1 MDDMFSDF
9 RNIFVFQYVGEFVE
23 GKDYRLGNIIGFPEY
38 KTYS

>member
-23 GKDYRLGNIIGFPEY
+23 GKTIGWE
-38 KTYS
+38 T